1 MKWKTSASIEHKLQP
16 GLRFCHVMDA
26 QSRNLGR
33 GRVKGRR
40 AFQEGRLVSDDD
52 AGLFCLV
59 GEGLEKQLLS
69 GIGQGTESISSSDT
83 WQTQKRFSNSISL
96 IQNLIVYVSADQ
108 VRNLQRWT

>member
-59 GEGLEKQLLS
+59 GEGLKKQLLS

-83 WQTQKRFSNSISL
+83 WQTQKRFSNSICL